1 MAYRRSFAFAGAVVL
16 ALSTLSPTAGAA
28 PERATA
34 VGAAAAQDA
43 EVEEAPS
50 TVTLVG
56 SLQDE
61 LGCAGEWDP
70 ECEATALTPVEGE
83 PGAYARSFDLAA
95 GEYEYKMALNG
106 SFDESYPSDN
116 LPLVIEGP
124 ATLEFT
130 FNAQTQRVAVGPTE
144 LSGPVSE
151 DDAAYAGSSLR
162 PPVTGEQFY
171 FVMADRFAN
180 GDPSNDLGGLEG
192 DRLTTGFDPEDK
204 GFYHGGDLA
213 GILDKM
219 DYIEGMG
226 TTAIWLTPSF
236 KNRPVQGTG
245 EDVSA
250 GYHGYWITDFT
261 QIDPHL
267 GTNEEMKALIDEAHD
282 RGMKVYFD
290 IITNH
295 TADVI
300 DYEEGEYSYIDKD
313 TSPYSDAAGEVFD
326 DKEFAGTDEFP
337 DVDPAT
343 SFPYT
348 PFFNT
353 EGDKEVKVPAW
364 LNDPRLYHNRGDS
377 TFAGE
382 SSEYGDFIGLD
393 DLWTERPEVTDGMI
407 DIYSTWAQFGIDG
420 FRIDTVKHVNTEFWQ
435 EFSPAVLKAA
445 REKNEDFFMF
455 GEVYDAD
462 PTYLSTF
469 TTEAKLQAVIDFG
482 FQARSID
489 YATGDPTTILRDFY
503 AQDDYY
509 TDTDSNAYQ
518 LPTFTGNH
526 DMGRAAMMLADQGFA
541 GDELLD
547 RVELTNELMFLTR
560 GQPVVYYGDEQGFI
574 GSGGDKDA
582 RQDMFATQTQQY
594 ADEPV
599 LGGPSGSVE
608 RYNPEHPLYRQIADL
623 AALRAEHPALVNG
636 AQIQRYASSS
646 DGVFA
651 FSRID
656 PEDRREYVIVTNNST
671 QERTVSIPTY
681 RATTTYA
688 GIYGEDAAL
697 KPDRNA
703 DLSVTVDPLS
713 VEVYR
718 AKGTVKARKE
728 APAVYLTSPAPG
740 DAVGG
745 RAEIR
750 AAVAD
755 NAFAQVSF
763 MFRPVGTQD
772 WTPIGTDDNAPYR
785 VFHDVEDIAN
795 GTLLEYRTVL
805 KDLDGNLAADSA
817 YGIVGEPAATG
828 GGSTGPIGPV
838 DQPDAVSVPGDHN
851 SEMGCAGDW
860 QPDCD
865 QAQLSL
871 DEGDRIWKGTKE
883 VPAGN
888 YAFKAAINRSWDE
901 NYGAGAV
908 LDGGNVAYAAPGGA
922 VNYYYDHA
930 THWVTNDAIAPIYT
944 APGSYQDELGCENE
958 WMPECMRPWL
968 QDPDGDG
975 TFTWSSAEIP
985 AGNYEFKVAHA
996 LSFDESYGRD
1006 GTEANVPLSVP
1017 ADGIVV
1023 TISYDPVTHDI
1034 AASTSA
1040 PGVAPD
1046 LKAAKAVW
1054 VAPDLIAVPAVDR
1067 PELTSWT
1074 LYSAL
1079 EGGLGV
1085 DSQRLTGG
1093 DAIRLTRDPAGIPD
1107 EARSDYPQLQ
1117 GYVALRLDD
1126 KSAKQAKDLLKGQLA
1141 VAAFDDLGQLSD
1153 ATGVQIPGVLD
1164 ALYADKA
1171 ADAPLGVTFK
1181 GGKPWL
1187 QVWAP
1192 TAQDV
1197 KLVLWDAEASDDASL
1212 EEASVTSMTRRGDGS
1227 WRVKG
1232 SKDWK
1237 DKRYV
1242 YAVTVFV
1249 ASTGKV
1255 ETNYVTDPYS
1265 TALTLNSTKSVIVDM
1280 DDSAYQPK
1288 VWQQAVP
1295 NPLER
1300 EVDQS
1305 IYELHVRDFSLNDP
1319 DVPQELQGSYL
1330 AFAEDGYGRRHLQEL
1345 ADAGLNT
1352 VHLLPTF
1359 DIASIEEDPAQQVQP
1374 DCDLTAFA
1382 PDSKKQQEC
1391 IAAVADQDA
1400 FNWGYDPWHFFAPE
1414 GSYASTAASADGGK
1428 RVSEFRTMVGGL
1440 HDMGLRVVLDEV
1452 FNHTAASGQ
1461 SEKSVLDQVVPGYY
1475 HRLNDVGEIETS
1487 TCCENIA
1494 TEHALAQKLMVDS
1507 VVVWARDYKVD
1518 GFRFDLMGHHSRAN
1532 MEAVRAGLDDLTI
1545 KRDGVDGSAVTLYG
1559 EGWNFGEV
1567 ADDALFE
1574 QATQGQLDGTSI
1586 GTFNDR
1592 MRDAVRGGGPF
1603 DEDPGTR
1610 GFGSGGDEPHDT
1622 DLVQLGLIGN
1632 LRDFSMR
1639 SAETSK
1645 EVTGADVDYNGSPAG
1660 YAEQP
1665 WHVVNYVD
1673 AHDNETLFDS
1683 LTLKVPQ
1690 DMPMSDR
1697 VRLNNLSMATVTLSQ
1712 GISFWHAG
1720 SDLLRSKSLDRNSYN
1735 SGDWFN
1741 ALDFT
1746 KTDNG
1751 FGRGLPPAA
1760 DNEDTWPFMEP
1771 KLADAALKPAAADID
1786 QSSDMALDL
1795 LRLRYSSPLLRLGDA
1810 DQISAKVTFPVS
1822 GTRSGR
1828 PDVIVMHIDDT
1839 TGAAVDPDRAGL
1851 LVVFNASGEEVTQ
1864 AVPGQQLYAW
1874 KLSSIQANGADEVVK
1889 DSRWDAPQ
1897 SSAVVPAYT
1906 VAVFERAS
1914 LGKPPVVPPERPRCA
1929 TNESKGRDCPPRGL
1943 EGPKD

>member
-1 MAYRRSFAFAGAVVL
+1 M
-16 ALSTLSPTAGAA
+16 STLTPI
-28 PERATA
+28 
-34 VGAAAAQDA
+34 VGSAA
-43 EVEEAPS
+43 EVEPVAT
-50 TVTLVG
+50 TVALVG

-61 LGCAGEWDP
+61 LGCAEDWDP
-70 ECEATALTPVEGE
+70 SCARTALAPLDGQ
-83 PGAYARSFDLAA
+83 PDLYASSFDVPA
-95 GEYEYKMALNG
+95 GTYEYKVALNG
-106 SFDESYPSDN
+106 SWDESYPEAN
-116 LPLVIEGP
+116 LPLVLEGP

-130 FNAQTQRVAVGPTE
+130 FNAGTQQVAVAPTE
-144 LSGPVSE
+144 LSGPVSA

-180 GDPSNDLGGLEG
+180 GDPSNDLGGLTG
-192 DRLTTGFDPEDK
+192 DRLSTGFDPEDK

-213 GILDKM
+213 GVLDKM
-219 DYIEGMG
+219 DYIQGLG

-245 EDVSA
+245 ENVSA

-267 GTNEEMKALIDEAHD
+267 GTNDEMEAVIAEAHS

-300 DYEEGEYSYIDKD
+300 DYEEGEYSYIDKE
-313 TSPYSDAAGEVFD
+313 TSPYTDTAGEVFD
-326 DKEFAGTDEFP
+326 DKEYAGTDDFP
-337 DVDPAT
+337 NVDPAT

-353 EGDKEVKVPAW
+353 EADEDVKVPAW

-382 SSEYGDFIGLD
+382 SSEYGDFVGLD
-393 DLWTERPEVTDGMI
+393 DLWTERADVTDGMI

-435 EFSPAVLKAA
+435 KFSPAVLEAA

-469 TTEAKLQAVIDFG
+469 TTEAKIQAVIDFG

-489 YATGDPTTILRDFY
+489 FAKGDPTASLRDFY

-526 DMGRAAMMLADQGFA
+526 DMGRAAMMLAGQGFE
-541 GDELLD
+541 GDDLLD

-560 GQPVVYYGDEQGFI
+560 GQPVVYYGDEQGFV
-574 GSGGDKDA
+574 GAGGDKDA

-599 LGGPSGSVE
+599 LVGPSGAVE

-623 AALRAEHPALVNG
+623 AALRAKHPALVNG

-656 PEDRREYVIVTNNST
+656 PATRREYVVVTNNST
-671 QERTVSIPTY
+671 EPRTVSIPTY
-681 RATTTYA
+681 RARAQYA
-688 GIYGEDAAL
+688 GIYGDDETL
-697 KPDRNA
+697 KSDRNA
-703 DLSVTVDPLS
+703 DLSVTIDSLS

-718 AKGTVKARKE
+718 AKGKVKARDE

-750 AAVAD
+750 ASVPE

-772 WTPIGTDDNAPYR
+772 WTPLGTDDNAPFR
-785 VFHDVEDIAN
+785 VFHDVKDIAK

-805 KDLDGNLAADSA
+805 KDLNGNLAADSA
-817 YGIVGEPAATG
+817 YAIVGEPAASG
-828 GGSTGPIGPV
+828 GGTTGPVGPV
-838 DQPDAVSVPGDHN
+838 EQPDSVSVPGDHN
-851 SEMGCAGDW
+851 SEMGCPGDW

-865 QAQLSL
+865 EAQLSL
-871 DEGDRIWKGTKE
+871 DDGDMIWKGTKDI
-883 VPAGN
+883 PAGN
-888 YAFKAAINRSWDE
+888 YAFKAAINKSWDE

-908 LDGGNVAYAAPGGA
+908 LDGGNIAYAAPGGP

-930 THWVTNDAIAPIYT
+930 THWATNDAISPVYT
-944 APGSYQDELGCENE
+944 APGSYQDELGCEKE

-975 TFTWSSAEIP
+975 TYTWSSTQIP
-985 AGNYEFKVAHA
+985 AGNYEFKVAHG
-996 LSFDESYGRD
+996 LSFDESYGVD
-1006 GTEANVPLSVP
+1006 GTDANVPLSVP

-1023 TISYDPVTHDI
+1023 TISYDPVTHEI
-1034 AASTSA
+1034 GTSTA
-1040 PGVAPD
+1040 TPGVAPD
-1046 LKAAKAVW
+1046 LKAAKALW
-1054 VAPDLIAVPAVDR
+1054 LAPDLIAVPAVER
-1067 PELTSWT
+1067 PELSSWR
-1074 LYSAL
+1074 LYSASD
-1079 EGGLGV
+1079 GGLGV
-1085 DSQRLTGG
+1085 DSQALTGG
-1093 DAIRLTRDPAGIPD
+1093 DAVRLTRDPEGIP
-1107 EARSDYPQLQ
+1107 EEILAAYPQVE
-1117 GYVALRLDD
+1117 GYLALRLNERG
-1126 KSAKQAKDLLKGQLA
+1126 ARQAKNLVKRQLA
-1141 VAAFDDLGQLSD
+1141 VATFDDLGQLTD

-1171 ADAPLGVTFK
+1171 ASAPLGVTWK
-1181 GGKPWL
+1181 GKKPRL

-1192 TAQDV
+1192 TAKDV
-1197 KLVLWDAEASDDASL
+1197 KLVLWDADASDKAPV
-1212 EEASVTSMTRRGDGS
+1212 EYASVEPMKRRSDGS
-1227 WRVKG
+1227 WRAKG

-1237 DKRYV
+1237 NKRYV
-1242 YAVTVFV
+1242 YAITVFV
-1249 ASTGKV
+1249 PSTGKV

-1280 DDSAYQPK
+1280 NDPAYQPEL
-1288 VWQQAVP
+1288 WQDATAPTLDQ
-1295 NPLER
+1295 

-1319 DVPQELQGSYL
+1319 DVPEEMRGSYL
-1330 AFAEDGYGRRHLQEL
+1330 AFAEDGYGRRHLKEL

-1359 DIASIEEDPAQQVQP
+1359 DIASIEEDPAKQAQP
-1374 DCDLTAFA
+1374 DCDLTSLA
-1382 PDSKKQQEC
+1382 PDSPEQQKC
-1391 IAAVADQDA
+1391 VGAVAGQDA
-1400 FNWGYDPWHFFAPE
+1400 FNWGYDPWHFSAPE
-1414 GSYASTAASADGGK
+1414 GSYASSAATADGGA
-1428 RVSEFRTMVGGL
+1428 RVGEFRTMVGGL
-1440 HDMGLRVVLDEV
+1440 HDIGLRVVLDEV

-1461 SEKSVLDQVVPGYY
+1461 DEKSVLDKVVPGYY
-1475 HRLNDVGEIETS
+1475 HRLNDVGEVETS

-1507 VVVWARDYKVD
+1507 VVMWARDYKVD

-1532 MEAVRAGLDDLTI
+1532 MEAVRAGLDELTFR
-1545 KRDGVDGSAVTLYG
+1545 RDGVNGSAVTLYG

-1567 ADDALFE
+1567 ADNALFE
-1574 QATQGQLDGTSI
+1574 QATQGQLDGTTI

-1603 DEDPGTR
+1603 DEDPGTT
-1610 GFGSGGDEPHDT
+1610 GFGSGGEKPHDT

-1632 LRDFSMR
+1632 LRDYSMR

-1645 EVTGADVDYNGSPAG
+1645 KVTGADVDYNGSPAG
-1660 YAEQP
+1660 YADQP
-1665 WHVVNYVD
+1665 WHVINYVD

-1690 DMPMSDR
+1690 DMAMSDR
-1697 VRLNNLSMATVTLSQ
+1697 VRLNALSMATVTLGQ
-1712 GISFWHAG
+1712 GVSFWHAG
-1720 SDLLRSKSLDRNSYN
+1720 SDLLRSKSLDRNSYD

-1741 ALDFT
+1741 SLDFT

-1760 DNEDTWPFMEP
+1760 DNEDKWPFMEP
-1771 KLADAALKPAAADID
+1771 KLADPALEPAPADIE
-1786 QSSDMALDL
+1786 QSSDMTLDL
-1795 LRLRYSSPLLRLGDA
+1795 LRLRYSSPLFRLGDA
-1810 DQISAKVTFPVS
+1810 DQINAKVTFPVS
-1822 GTRSGR
+1822 GTWSGR

-1839 TGAAVDPDRAGL
+1839 QGTAVDPDRAGL

-1864 AVPGQQLYAW
+1864 AVPGQQLHRW
-1874 KLSSIQANGADEVVK
+1874 TLSSIQARGADEVVK
-1889 DSRWDAPQ
+1889 DARWDASH
-1897 SSAVVPAYT
+1897 SSASVPAYT

-1914 LGKPPVVPPERPRCA
+1914 LGRPPVVPPERPRCA
-1929 TNESKGRDCPPRGL
+1929 SSAITGRGCPPRGL
-1943 EGPKD
+1943 DDPKG